1 MNLDIKRSEGRER
14 FDEEFDRHMKDVVA
28 KKEKLDWENG

>member
-1 MNLDIKRSEGRER
+1 MEIKKPRKES